1 MREGLFVISRGIG
14 QVMFQNNAFSGI
26 LMLSGILYS
35 SWQLALLAII
45 GNIISTATAW
55 ICSYS
60 REDIK
65 NGLYGFNGT
74 LVGIAIGVFI
84 EITWLSMLLLLI
96 TSALSTWITY
106 LFSLQHRL
114 SGYTAP
120 FILSVWIL
128 LVGCHWIFPSLLL
141 STTPVGAEPSSDFLR
156 AFCLN
161 IGQVMFQGNSI
172 SGLFFLIAIAVN
184 SRINAFYTALGSIL
198 PIVVAVLSGMD
209 HAILN
214 AGLIGYN
221 GVLWY
226 ALGNYNPDCPFC
238 HFRMDNHYIKE
249 KPGENCI
256 VYLKKGRR
264 TPKLMV
270 SFLLSINHSH
280 TKTISTL
287 NYFLQPQQRAHSV
300 QRISGCNNQ
309 IRLIYHR

>member
-106 LFSLQHRL
+106 LIVYPDIRL
-114 SGYTAP
+114 PLFYLYGYYWLDVTGYFLHYYYPPHLLGQSHPLISSA
-120 FILSVWIL
+120 LSV
-128 LVGCHWIFPSLLL
+128 
-141 STTPVGAEPSSDFLR
+141 
-156 AFCLN
+156 
-161 IGQVMFQGNSI
+161 
-172 SGLFFLIAIAVN
+172 
-184 SRINAFYTALGSIL
+184 
-198 PIVVAVLSGMD
+198 
-209 HAILN
+209 
-214 AGLIGYN
+214 
-221 GVLWY
+221 
-226 ALGNYNPDCPFC
+226 
-238 HFRMDNHYIKE
+238 
-249 KPGENCI
+249 
-256 VYLKKGRR
+256 
-264 TPKLMV
+264 
-270 SFLLSINHSH
+270 
-280 TKTISTL
+280 
-287 NYFLQPQQRAHSV
+287 
-300 QRISGCNNQ
+300 
-309 IRLIYHR
+309 

>member
-221 GVLWY
+221 GVLCAI
-226 ALGNYNPDCPFC
+226 ALGDKTIRSGVWCVCSILISILLQWLGMHWGITTLTAPFV
-238 HFRMDNHYIKE
+238 ISVW
-249 KPGENCI
+249 I
-256 VYLKKGRR
+256 TIILKVG
-264 TPKLMV
+264 
-270 SFLLSINHSH
+270 SINS
-280 TKTISTL
+280 IF
-287 NYFLQPQQRAHSV
+287 YFLHKAAEPFNCLEQDNLA
-300 QRISGCNNQ
+300 
-309 IRLIYHR
+309 

>member
-114 SGYTAP
+114 SGFTAP

-221 GVLWY
+221 GVLCAI
-226 ALGNYNPDCPFC
+226 ALGD
-238 HFRMDNHYIKE
+238 
-249 KPGENCI
+249 
-256 VYLKKGRR
+256 
-264 TPKLMV
+264 
-270 SFLLSINHSH
+270 
-280 TKTISTL
+280 KTIRSGAWCVCSILISILLQWLGMHWGITTL
-287 NYFLQPQQRAHSV
+287 TAPFVISV
-300 QRISGCNNQ
+300 WITIILKRS
-309 IRLIYHR
+309 LEKTV

>member
-1 MREGLFVISRGIG
+1 MRERLFVISRGIG

-141 STTPVGAEPSSDFLR
+141 STTPLGAEPSSDFLR

-172 SGLFFLIAIAVN
+172 SGLLFLIAIAVN

-221 GVLWY
+221 GVLCAI
-226 ALGNYNPDCPFC
+226 ALGDKTIRSGVWCVCSILISILLQWLGMHWGITTLTAPFV
-238 HFRMDNHYIKE
+238 FSVWITIILKRSLEKTVWYI
-249 KPGENCI
+249 
-256 VYLKKGRR
+256 LKKGRR

-270 SFLLSINHSH
+270 SFLLSIIVIQ
-280 TKTISTL
+280 KL
-287 NYFLQPQQRAHSV
+287 FQL
-300 QRISGCNNQ
+300 
-309 IRLIYHR
+309 

>member
-114 SGYTAP
+114 YGSLYFVCMDITGWMSLDIS
-120 FILSVWIL
+120 FIIIIHHTSW
-128 LVGCHWIFPSLLL
+128 G
-141 STTPVGAEPSSDFLR
+141 R
-156 AFCLN
+156 
-161 IGQVMFQGNSI
+161 
-172 SGLFFLIAIAVN
+172 
-184 SRINAFYTALGSIL
+184 
-198 PIVVAVLSGMD
+198 
-209 HAILN
+209 AIL
-214 AGLIGYN
+214 
-221 GVLWY
+221 
-226 ALGNYNPDCPFC
+226 
-238 HFRMDNHYIKE
+238 
-249 KPGENCI
+249 
-256 VYLKKGRR
+256 
-264 TPKLMV
+264 
-270 SFLLSINHSH
+270 
-280 TKTISTL
+280 
-287 NYFLQPQQRAHSV
+287 
-300 QRISGCNNQ
+300 
-309 IRLIYHR
+309 